1 MCVLDQAPAEHRPEK
16 PWCGVAACA
25 KELCPVESDGGAKL
39 AAEAPGMLAQ
49 PEGLPIAAVAIP
61 APPCSSDSD
70 LWGGTK
76 DHQYCER
83 IGDTGDL

>member
-1 MCVLDQAPAEHRPEK
+1 MCVLDRVPAEHRPEK

-25 KELCPVESDGGAKL
+25 KELCPAVSDDGAKSR
-39 AAEAPGMLAQ
+39 AEAPEMLAQ
-49 PEGLPIAAVAIP
+49 PEGPPIAAVAIL

-70 LWGGTK
+70 SLGDTK
-76 DHQYCER
+76 GHRCCER